1 MHPNLLS
8 ELATI
13 RQADL
18 LAEAERE
25 RLARTAKSTRGTS
38 NEAMSGRSPVLS
50 GVAALLV
57 FLVCVGAILAGVD
70 VDGGVASVR
79 SSLLS
84 LLV

>member
-25 RLARTAKSTRGTS
+25 RLARTAKSTRGS
-38 NEAMSGRSPVLS
+38 SDEATSGRSPVLA
-50 GVAALLV
+50 GFAALLL
-57 FLVCVGAILAGVD
+57 FLVCIGAILAGAD
-70 VDGGVASVR
+70 VDGGVARASVI
-79 SSLLS
+79 SF
-84 LLV
+84 LV